1 MFKIERYEECQ
12 KATNNKDMEN
22 RNGINS
28 RCESCLR
35 RIGSLTMDDSCDK
48 DCSILGKFHDCDE
61 KGKNLNIEFTHG
73 GQSYPHY
80 TEVTRTN
87 SEDSLGRVSNA
98 HLYLEGSC
106 HGSLKN
112 ASKSKPSPAII
123 SICANKLFRI
133 HHTNM
138 EISKDVC
145 SGENP
150 SKSIDYT
157 GRHDGSSC
165 YFENEDLLVKDID
178 EETGGICPKSAQTK
192 SVFVLSGNE
201 NGHSKVQCSSQPR
214 HSSLK
219 TYHSDSQ
226 TGNVSLQTGNSSSQT
241 GNENG
246 HSKVQCSPQPRHS
259 SLKTYNS
266 DSQTGNVS
274 LQTGN
279 SSSQTGNSS
288 LQTGNSSLHNS
299 NLSLQTGDPCLQT
312 ANSSLPTGYNRIS
325 SKPCKHSLSSNKK
338 SSSEDGLCCR
348 ICHSVNDLEALV
360 SPCLCTGSMKYVHES
375 CLLNWLKSS
384 VKTNCELCLHEVPVK
399 KLLKPLRKVG
409 FLCRYCGF

>member
-1 MFKIERYEECQ
+1 MERYEECQ
-12 KATNNKDMEN
+12 KGTNNKDMEN

-28 RCESCLR
+28 GCESYLR

-48 DCSILGKFHDCDE
+48 DCSILRKFHDCDE

-98 HLYLEGSC
+98 HLYLEGSI

-112 ASKSKPSPAII
+112 ASKSKPSPAIV
-123 SICANKLFRI
+123 SICANKLSRI

-150 SKSIDYT
+150 SGSIDYT

-219 TYHSDSQ
+219 TY
-226 TGNVSLQTGNSSSQT
+226 
-241 GNENG
+241 
-246 HSKVQCSPQPRHS
+246 
-259 SLKTYNS
+259 NS

-299 NLSLQTGDPCLQT
+299 NLSLQTGNPCLQT

-325 SKPCKHSLSSNKK
+325 SEPCKHSLSSNKK

-409 FLCRYCGF
+409 FLSRYCCF